1 MLVKEWTLESSDFG
15 RPNWSLE
22 DIKEIKLVLLYF
34 SYKFFPFNF
43 DFQSQNVMSIFS
55 KKCIAP
61 VCECVCFSFLLF
73 FIFDVAS
80 LMSIPRNFYH

>member
-1 MLVKEWTLESSDFG
+1 
-15 RPNWSLE
+15 
-22 DIKEIKLVLLYF
+22 
-34 SYKFFPFNF
+34 
-43 DFQSQNVMSIFS
+43 
-55 KKCIAP
+55 